1 MNKIKEVTDYIAKAS
16 SDQKQVLN
24 TLRELI
30 GKAIPEVAENFKWNR
45 PVYATQKDFCYL
57 QFNKKHVNLGFFE
70 FDKIEDPNNL
80 LEGTG
85 KEMRHVKIQD
95 GSALNPPVLYKM
107 IKQASKFESE

>member
-1 MNKIKEVTDYIAKAS
+1 MNKIKEVTDYIDKAS
-16 SDQKQVLN
+16 SEQKQVLN

-30 GKAIPEVAENFKWNR
+30 GKAIPEVAENFKWSR

-85 KEMRHVKIQD
+85 KEMRHVKN
-95 GSALNPPVLYKM
+95 SKMVLHSTHRFFIKM
-107 IKQASKFESE
+107 IKTGLEV

>member
-1 MNKIKEVTDYIAKAS
+1 MNKVKEVTDYIASAS
-16 SDQKQVLN
+16 SGQKEVLS

-30 GKAIPEVAENFKWNR
+30 AKAIPEGAENFKWSR

-70 FDKIEDPNNL
+70 FEKIDDPDNL

-85 KEMRHVKIQD
+85 KEMRHIKIED
-95 GSALNPPVLYKM
+95 GSKLNPPVLYKM
-107 IKQASKFESE
+107 IKQASKF